1 MDEKKVEGGK
11 PGIDKEYLK
20 KLAEKIKAEKA
31 KKEGGQQAESSLT
44 PPPPPPPP
52 RPTSMPKPPAPP
64 AGVPLLGDDEDE
76 GEGMAAEKTAIIDLA
91 SLSGQNA
98 DARIIIMDGKD
109 EGKALELTRDEI
121 VAGRSLDNDF
131 VISDIS
137 VSRKHFK
144 IVRDTDGF
152 KAEDMGSGN
161 GIRVNG
167 KKETSVVL
175 FDGDLITAGARTI
188 KFEILNETLKG
199 KYSRKTIK
207 AAEAG
212 GEVVVKSR
220 TPVVAWIAILMV
232 FVVGGGGF
240 YLFYTQQQQQQALQL
255 KLEQEDTLD
264 NIDQLIEEKNFVEAE
279 KLIDEFLFKY
289 PGIKTREVTKNKD
302 LAQKEKAP
310 AANFEQGRKRLAE
323 NKPEEAEGFFK
334 LIPDDSLFYPEMVAL
349 IGKEKVEGWAIALI
363 EELIKANKT
372 DEAVRKISALLV
384 EDPANQKANELMA
397 SLKAQVGAQK
407 VETIQTTVAKEKE
420 EKKKEQAQE
429 QAEREKRKQEL
440 ISKGK
445 IKAKPK
451 PRPVVVKKPEPKPV
465 VETKAEY
472 TMDDIQSAIDTFVSK
487 DFDGA
492 VARLELAAGGA
503 DAKVSKKAK
512 DLVEKIKKFKK
523 AYDDKDSKK
532 AIIFDKQIS
541 GGKLKSEL
549 ADLKKDAGGSKKST
563 ASEDEF
569 ASGGGDSGSKKSSG
583 GGDYD
588 EAKAKT
594 LYMEA
599 VSLKESDPDQAKKKF
614 KEVLT
619 LVPADNKYYKKAKK
633 ALKE

>member
-11 PGIDKEYLK
+11 PAIDKEYLK

-31 KKEGGQQAESSLT
+31 KKDGGQLDSAPT
-44 PPPPPPPP
+44 PPPPPPP
-52 RPTSMPKPPAPP
+52 RPTSMPKPPAPS
-64 AGVPLLGDDEDE
+64 AGVPVLGDDEEDE

-188 KFEILNETLKG
+188 KFEVLNQTLKE

-207 AAEAG
+207 AAEAN
-212 GEVVVKSR
+212 EIVVVKSR

-232 FVVGGGGF
+232 LVVGGGGA
-240 YLFYTQQQQQQALQL
+240 YLFYNQQQQQKALQL
-255 KLEQEDTLD
+255 KLEQEDMLD
-264 NIDQLIEEKNFVEAE
+264 TIDKLLEEKNFAEAE

-289 PGIKTREVTKNKD
+289 QGVKTKEVTKNKE
-302 LAQKEKAP
+302 LAKKEKVNS
-310 AANFEQGRKRLAE
+310 ANFEQGRKRLAE

-349 IGKEKVEGWAIALI
+349 IGKDKVEAWAIAAI
-363 EELIKANKT
+363 DELIKANKT

-407 VETIQTTVAKEKE
+407 VETIQTTVVKEKE
-420 EKKKEQAQE
+420 EKKKE

-445 IKAKPK
+445 IKAAPK

-465 VETKAEY
+465 VEAKAEY
-472 TMDDIQSAIDTFVSK
+472 TMDDIQSAVDTYVSK

-492 VARLELAAGGA
+492 IARLELAAGGQ

-532 AIIFDKQIS
+532 AVIFDKQIS
-541 GGKLKSEL
+541 GGKLKDEL
-549 ADLKKDAGGSKKST
+549 ADLKKDKGGAAKKGG
-563 ASEDEF
+563 ASDDEF
-569 ASGGGDSGSKKSSG
+569 ASGGDSGNAG
-583 GGDYD
+583 GGNFD

-599 VSLKESDPDQAKKKF
+599 VSLKESDPDKAKEKF
-614 KEVLT
+614 KEVLN

>member
-11 PGIDKEYLK
+11 PAIDKEYLK

-31 KKEGGQQAESSLT
+31 KKEGLAAEPSPMT
-44 PPPPPPPP
+44 PPPPPPP
-52 RPTSMPKPPAPP
+52 RPTAAQKPPAAP
-64 AGVPLLGDDEDE
+64 AGGIPMLGDEDEDE

-98 DARIIIMDGKD
+98 DARIIIIDGKD
-109 EGKALELTRDEI
+109 EGKALELTRDEV

-188 KFEILNETLKG
+188 RFEIMNANLKE
-199 KYSRKTIK
+199 KYSRKTIL
-207 AAEAG
+207 AAEG

-220 TPVVAWIAILMV
+220 TPVVAWVAILMV
-232 FVVGGGGF
+232 LIVGGGGS
-240 YLFYTQQQQQQALQL
+240 YLFYTQQQQQKALQL

-264 NIDQLIEEKNFVEAE
+264 TIDKLLEERNFVEAE
-279 KLIDEFLFKY
+279 KQIDVFIFKY
-289 PGIKTREVTKNKD
+289 PGVKTREVTKNKE
-302 LAQKEKAP
+302 LAQKEKVHS
-310 AANFEQGRKRLAE
+310 ANFEQGRKLMLE
-323 NKPEEAEGFFK
+323 NKVEDSDAAFRK
-334 LIPDDSLFYPEMVAL
+334 IPDDSLFFPEMVAL
-349 IGKEKVEGWAIALI
+349 VGKEKVEGWEITAI
-363 EELIKANKT
+363 EELIKNGKS
-372 DEAVRKISALLV
+372 DDAVRRISALLV
-384 EDPANQKANELMA
+384 EDPTNKKANELMA

-420 EKKKEQAQE
+420 EKKKELAKE

-445 IKAKPK
+445 IKATPK
-451 PRPVVVKKPEPKPV
+451 PRPVVVKKPEPKPEPI
-465 VETKAEY
+465 VEAKTEY
-472 TMDDIQSAIDTFVSK
+472 TMDDIQGAVDTYLSK

-492 VARLELAAGGA
+492 LSRLELVAGGA
-503 DAKVSKKAK
+503 EKKVSKKAK
-512 DLVEKIKKFKK
+512 DLIERIKKFKK

-541 GGKLKSEL
+541 GGKLKDEL
-549 ADLKKDAGGSKKST
+549 AELKKDGGGSKKS
-563 ASEDEF
+563 SGGDDEF
-569 ASGGGDSGSKKSSG
+569 ASGGDSKKSSG

-599 VSLKESDPDQAKKKF
+599 VSLKETDPDKAKEKF
-614 KEVLT
+614 KEVMK
-619 LVPADNKYYKKAKK
+619 LVPEDNKYYKKAKK
-633 ALKE
+633 ALK